1 LTDEAGLPGA
11 VRARKELP
19 MKAPTPLPGLPSP
32 GGGGLPFL
40 GIGAGALLL
49 IALFAASIFW
59 MGVYRIDAGHVGIVK
74 RFGNVIKVVDPGLH
88 VKIPYADTVEE
99 MEVRE
104 RAYRQ
109 ELSAASQDPLEL
121 PVTVTVNWLVKRT
134 HVQELYIQFGSLDQF
149 EKRII
154 EPRLNDAVKGV
165 TSGYTV
171 NDLLRKR
178 TEYRDKSQ
186 KAFADRM
193 PDDIQITGFS
203 IVNIGFPPEYT
214 KAIRDKQVAREQ
226 AETERFVLDRQ
237 RLTSTQVTQSAEAQ
251 RDADKARADGRAY
264 EIKVQGEA
272 QAEAVR
278 ILGDALAKNPLVV
291 EYKKIEKWGGNFP
304 TTFMGGE
311 QGANVLW
318 QLPGGN
324 AAGRASQGT
333 ARGAAAQ

>member
-1 LTDEAGLPGA
+1 
-11 VRARKELP
+11 
-19 MKAPTPLPGLPSP
+19 MKPTIQLPS
-32 GGGGLPFL
+32 GGGPSRLPAF
-40 GIGAGALLL
+40 GIGATALALLA
-49 IALFAASIFW
+49 IFALSIFW
-59 MGVYRIDAGHVGIVK
+59 MGIYRIDAGHVGIVK
-74 RFGNVIKVVDPGLH
+74 RFGNVVDVVDPGLH

-104 RAYRQ
+104 RAFTK
-109 ELSAASQDPLEL
+109 ELAAASQDPLEL
-121 PVTVTVNWLVKRT
+121 PITVTVNWLVKRNN
-134 HVQELYIQFGSLDQF
+134 VKDLYIQFGSLAQF
-149 EKRII
+149 EARII
-154 EPRLNDAVKGV
+154 QPRLNDAVKGV

-186 KAFADRM
+186 QAFAARM

-203 IVNIGFPPEYT
+203 VVNIGFPPEYT

-226 AETERFVLDRQ
+226 AETERFVLERQ
-237 RLTSTQVTQSAEAQ
+237 KLTTTQVTQTAMAQ

-278 ILGDALAKNPLVV
+278 ILGAALAQNPLVV
-291 EYKKIEKWGGNFP
+291 EYRKIEKWGGDFP

-318 QLPGGN
+318 QLPG
-324 AAGRASQGT
+324 ATPPGT
-333 ARGAAAQ
+333 GIRGAKPAAQ